1 MGLIL
6 DTGIFVIG
14 ERRGLQVTSLLLKLQ
29 QRFKEQPM
37 DISEI
42 TIAELTH
49 GVYRAESEERSR
61 ERGEFVDAIA
71 GQLTIHDLTPE
82 LARLVGRIEGE
93 QAKVGNK
100 IAFEDLVIGAT
111 ALSLGFSV
119 LTANVKHFQP
129 VPDLD
134 VIAF

>member
-1 MGLIL
+1 
-6 DTGIFVIG
+6 
-14 ERRGLQVTSLLLKLQ
+14 
-29 QRFKEQPM
+29 M
-37 DISEI
+37 DISVI

-49 GVYRAESEERSR
+49 GVYTAESEERSR